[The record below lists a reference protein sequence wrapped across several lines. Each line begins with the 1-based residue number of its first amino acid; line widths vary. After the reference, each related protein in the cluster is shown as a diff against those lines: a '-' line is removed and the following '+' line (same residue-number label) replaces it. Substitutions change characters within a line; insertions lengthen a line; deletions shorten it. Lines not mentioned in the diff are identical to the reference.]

1 MITLM
6 CKVSGDRKLSFGEHN
21 GWKKKKKKKRIPQS
35 EEPYCVVFF
44 FFFEHLL
51 LWDCYE
57 FVQCMTVWLRFFI
70 YYF

>member
-21 GWKKKKKKKRIPQS
+21 GWKKKKKKGYHKVRSPI
-35 EEPYCVVFF
+35 VLFF
-44 FFFEHLL
+44 FFFFDEHLL